1 MNKRLRSFYHKF
13 LEEIKRIKKIPHYD
27 YEKVLKQ
34 IQHASYPASLGMIN
48 LGLYQYVKSTKTLNA
63 NPEIFFLISSFLFFF
78 ISIMIGLGIDIAI
91 EDSPFTSDERK
102 EMRYRQAYIIII
114 AFSIAIVFDFLGLAF
129 LLAL

>member
-78 ISIMIGLGIDIAI
+78 ISIMIGLGIDIAM

-102 EMRYRQAYIIII
+102 EMKYRQAYIIII

>member
-78 ISIMIGLGIDIAI
+78 ISIMIGLGIDIAM
-91 EDSPFTSDERK
+91 EDSPFTSDGRK